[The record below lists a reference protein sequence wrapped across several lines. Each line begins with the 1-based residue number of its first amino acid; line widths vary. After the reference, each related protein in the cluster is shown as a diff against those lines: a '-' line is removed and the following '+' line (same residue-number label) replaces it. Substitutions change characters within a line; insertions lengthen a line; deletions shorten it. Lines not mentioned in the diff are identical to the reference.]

1 MHIDVNID
9 TKQSARKEFEAD
21 LLKSGISKESVAM
34 CLNMFDKVAKNYTFS
49 RKSNSSK

>member
-21 LLKSGISKESVAM
+21 LLKSGISKETAAM
-34 CLNMFDKVAKNYTFS
+34 CLKMFDKVAKNFTFS
-49 RKSNSSK
+49 RRLNSSK